1 LRCGSNVRMLPLSWS
16 RLDVFNLSRT
26 PAQKTPLMDPTKRGG
41 DGGASGF
48 CVAFAYTYIVF
59 CFLPLG
65 KRRAAINQIK
75 AISRSH
81 CPYMPTIISVPRHPS
96 NLAWVPFARK

>member
-1 LRCGSNVRMLPLSWS
+1 MLPLSWS

-48 CVAFAYTYIVF
+48 CVAFAYTYIVEMF
-59 CFLPLG
+59 FLPLG

-75 AISRSH
+75 PISRSRF
-81 CPYMPTIISVPRHPS
+81 PYMPAIISVPRHPS